1 MFDFNKKKISLSIL
15 LIALALIF
23 FISKVKT
30 KLEIPTAF
38 DDTIDKNPTEW
49 LVMDVVDLFDCTINY
64 NNTLFVLLIIVII
77 AILLFVFTDDTQ
89 ISDKTKSIKFKLN
102 NLKIWLLPQKNSSP
116 DTIIVKT
123 QIEKSEE
130 QIKFQA
136 IQTLKS
142 NGFLYGFII
151 LAIQVAVYLLLP
163 KFVVGFNN
171 QIIINFSISLILRFF
186 SAYKC
191 NELAEYNKGNSNL
204 WFLFAIMFPSIT
216 LILAGMDVSSKKEW
230 KDYQYDVSAFSN
242 QKTNKNFMPRKTIYL
257 LIVILI
263 LVVFWHF
270 KNSKSNKNNIENN
283 IPEVLD
289 SVNTA
294 VAPDTTSLNESIL
307 INEKEYAKLLKDS
320 ISRSKREHLTKNE
333 DIIII
338 DSLKKVKNLKP
349 TFAEELLKIKDK

>member
-1 MFDFNKKKISLSIL
+1 M
-15 LIALALIF
+15 
-23 FISKVKT
+23 
-30 KLEIPTAF
+30 
-38 DDTIDKNPTEW
+38 
-49 LVMDVVDLFDCTINY
+49 
-64 NNTLFVLLIIVII
+64 
-77 AILLFVFTDDTQ
+77 
-89 ISDKTKSIKFKLN
+89 
-102 NLKIWLLPQKNSSP
+102 
-116 DTIIVKT
+116 KT

-191 NELAEYNKGNSNL
+191 NEIAEYNKGNSNL

-263 LVVFWHF
+263 LVIFWYF

-320 ISRSKREHLTKNE
+320 ISRSKRKHLTKNE